1 MSILLKPPSGY
12 ATRNLMNNIKFKYR
26 VRFCGL
32 WKKDGR
38 GEGNLPATHLFQVN
52 CPNHDL
58 NSYCYGC
65 PFFNS
70 YDTSQHH
77 WLAVSH
83 FLYPIQY
90 FSDLSLKFQNLI
102 YKNVVYW
109 MGCETCN
116 GQSMML
122 ARGRNS
128 WSMGDHKNRRSS
140 GDLGNRLKINFLPVN
155 CPLLLHL
162 FFIDHKILPNIW
174 YQSMWHPKDPMS
186 EHRISS

>member
-1 MSILLKPPSGY
+1 MYLNSSWNFH
-12 ATRNLMNNIKFKYR
+12 NLMHKNI
-26 VRFCGL
+26 
-32 WKKDGR
+32 
-38 GEGNLPATHLFQVN
+38 
-52 CPNHDL
+52 
-58 NSYCYGC
+58 
-65 PFFNS
+65 
-70 YDTSQHH
+70 
-77 WLAVSH
+77 
-83 FLYPIQY
+83 
-90 FSDLSLKFQNLI
+90 
-102 YKNVVYW
+102 VYW

-174 YQSMWHPKDPMS
+174 YQYQNMVTSKSCNVLMS
-186 EHRISS
+186 EHRISSSKFITGKFLIVFCLSYVLIHKYRKKQLKLNWKWWYLLIYD

>member
-1 MSILLKPPSGY
+1 
-12 ATRNLMNNIKFKYR
+12 
-26 VRFCGL
+26 
-32 WKKDGR
+32 
-38 GEGNLPATHLFQVN
+38 
-52 CPNHDL
+52 
-58 NSYCYGC
+58 
-65 PFFNS
+65 
-70 YDTSQHH
+70 
-77 WLAVSH
+77 
-83 FLYPIQY
+83 
-90 FSDLSLKFQNLI
+90 
-102 YKNVVYW
+102 

-174 YQSMWHPKDPMS
+174 YQYQSMVTSKICKVLMS
-186 EHRISS
+186 KYRISYSRILQASFWMFIAFHMFQVTEVKNSSNLIEQKIPLYISIIKCMFGLKNINCWWFFMQQIDMRIIYRQFFVLNY